1 MNKMVR
7 IAGVVFMAFLLTGC
21 QSTEKDEADTDVKQ
35 VDETAKEE
43 DKVTEQMD
51 TENDEEEAKGE
62 AAPYET
68 VNVPPD
74 YFIETDNYD
83 TGREFLTIFTIKRD
97 DKRDQSREERLTASL
112 MENDPS
118 EQKILESYTKL
129 TVDGANLKVDF
140 QEDGNLLSATS
151 AQHKMFYDS
160 LIGISHLYGI
170 EEITFVNPEG
180 EEKITVAERMVDAP
194 IVVED
199 ERGNSQGYYT
209 IYDKKGKQ
217 TWFIPTGELNEGAGG
232 EPLSFQETIEMMQT
246 VDRKDAFYSSAI
258 TEGLEVVEASLEDG
272 VAIVRYT
279 MDEEKVSASDRIVF
293 ENAMQLAALDFDA
306 TELQLVNETKRQGKT
321 FPFKEQ

>member
-1 MNKMVR
+1 MNNMVR

-21 QSTEKDEADTDVKQ
+21 QSAEKDEADTDVKQ
-35 VDETAKEE
+35 VDDTAKEE
-43 DKVTEQMD
+43 DKATERMD
-51 TENDEEEAKGE
+51 TESDEAKTKDE

-68 VNVPPD
+68 VNVTPD
-74 YFIETDNYD
+74 YFIETDTYD
-83 TGREFLTIFTIKRD
+83 TGREFLTMFTIKRD
-97 DKRDQSREERLTASL
+97 DGKDQSREERLAASL

-129 TVDGANLKVDF
+129 TVEGPNLKVDF

-151 AQHKMFYDS
+151 AQHSMFYDS
-160 LIGISHLYGI
+160 LLGISHLYGI

-180 EEKITVAERMVDAP
+180 EENITVAERKVDAP
-194 IVVED
+194 IVVAD
-199 ERGNSQGYYT
+199 ERGRSKGYYT
-209 IYDKKGKQ
+209 LYDKEGKQ
-217 TWFIPTGELNEGAGG
+217 TWFIPASELDERAGG
-232 EPLSFQETIEMMQT
+232 KQMSFKETIEMMKT

-293 ENAMQLAALDFDA
+293 ENAMQLSVLDFDA
-306 TELQLVNETKRQGKT
+306 TQLQMVNETKRQNKT
-321 FPFKEQ
+321 FSFGKK